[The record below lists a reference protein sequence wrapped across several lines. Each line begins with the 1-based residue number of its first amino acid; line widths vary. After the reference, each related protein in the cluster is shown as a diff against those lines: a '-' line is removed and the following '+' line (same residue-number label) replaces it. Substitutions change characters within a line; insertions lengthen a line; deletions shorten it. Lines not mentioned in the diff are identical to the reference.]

1 MVYKTLG
8 LILAAGEGYRVQN
21 VLGEDEPTKAMIK
34 IGDKRLIHKSIHF
47 LEGVVSETAVLS
59 FPSISYE
66 SLDKIVQEKGLKVLK
81 QKAKH
86 RKLPTLLE
94 LPYILLM
101 QYHLSS
107 DRSYLQDFDSILTMP
122 SDLVFENVDIGRMV
136 DFHNAN
142 LKTSH
147 NRQITILSREGT
159 EGGRADMFKI
169 DGYRIIGMRKYEGQ
183 KLDGYEVSTQVGIY
197 IFSRGILKH
206 PYWVL
211 LGFNH
216 NDVYRYLTQGS
227 WIDFGNPENVLNL
240 RQGHSGS

>member
-21 VLGEDEPTKAMIK
+21 VLGEDETSKAMIK
-34 IGDKRLIHKSIHF
+34 IGDERLIDKSIHF

-59 FPSISYE
+59 FPSIPYE

-94 LPYILLM
+94 LPYILFM
-101 QYHLSS
+101 QYHLSL
-107 DRSYLQDFDSILTMP
+107 DRNYLQDFDSILTMP

-136 DFHNAN
+136 DFHNAR
-142 LKTSH
+142 LKTPH

-159 EGGRADMFKI
+159 NGGRADMFKI
-169 DGYRIIGMRKYEGQ
+169 DVDRIMGMKKYEGQ
-183 KLDGYEVSTQVGIY
+183 KLDGYNVSRQAGVY
-197 IFSRGILKH
+197 IFSQAILKH
-206 PYWVL
+206 PYWAL
-211 LGFNH
+211 FGFKH

-227 WIDFGNPENVLNL
+227 WLDFGNPETILNM
-240 RQGHSGS
+240 RRHFKDS